1 MVKSRINITIGS
13 ELLQKLDDY
22 RREYGYTRSFV
33 IFLALRNY
41 FQSINEE
48 GKT

>member
-1 MVKSRINITIGS
+1 MIKPRINITIRS

-22 RREYGYTRSFV
+22 RLEYGYTRSFV
-33 IFLALRNY
+33 IFLALRDY
-41 FQSINEE
+41 FQSIEE

>member
-1 MVKSRINITIGS
+1 MIKPRINITIRS
-13 ELLQKLDDY
+13 ELLQQLDDY
-22 RREYGYTRSFV
+22 RSEYGYTRSFV

-41 FQSINEE
+41 FQLIEE